1 MYFAVEKCGLV
12 NQVERS
18 FTKDEHDVIK
28 LLFRKYDDN
37 GHKIDWPH
45 YTWYKRRKFLLVQRF
60 CRKRLLFCNLDPLS
74 F

>member
-45 YTWYKRRKFLLVQRF
+45 YSWFKRRKFLY
-60 CRKRLLFCNLDPLS
+60 S
-74 F
+74 FWCSVFAGKDYSAI